1 MEDTKPHP
9 ATATSELRSPVIKVL
24 GLGGGGGNAVDRM
37 IELGI
42 PGVEFI
48 AANTDYQV
56 LQNSQAPTKVQLGPL
71 LTRGLG
77 AGGDYEIGC
86 SAALE
91 SRKDLEEALRGAD
104 MVFLAAGMGGG
115 TGTGSIAV
123 AGEVARSLG
132 AVTIA
137 VVTTPFS
144 FEMGRRQRN
153 AQEGLER
160 LQPHT
165 DTLITISNDRLLQVA
180 PQDLPLETAFR
191 MADDVLRR
199 AVQGIAEL
207 ITQPGL
213 INVDFSHIR
222 NLMLRGGGALM
233 AIGHGSG
240 PNKVLDAIQQALQ
253 HPLLGDVSLADAD
266 GVIANFSGGD
276 DLSLYEVGEAVG
288 HINSLTGERVDVVM
302 GLSQDERLNGR
313 AQVILVVTGLG
324 EKPSQPVAA
333 SHNQELLSPEHQ
345 VAEPEAKMAYEVAP
359 TFTEPKITESQPSMP
374 AEVLSDLDVPAFLRK
389 KARVNAQ
396 LVEQ

>member
-1 MEDTKPHP
+1 MEDTKPSQP
-9 ATATSELRSPVIKVL
+9 AEELRGPVIKVL
-24 GLGGGGGNAVDRM
+24 GLGGGGSNAVDRM

-56 LQNSQAPTKVQLGPL
+56 LQTSKAPVKVHLGPL

-91 SRKDLEEALRGAD
+91 SRKELEEALRGAD
-104 MVFLAAGMGGG
+104 MVFLTAGMGGG

-123 AGEVARSLG
+123 AGEVARALG

-153 AQEGLER
+153 AQEGLAR

-165 DTLITISNDRLLQVA
+165 DTLITIPNDRLLQVA

-191 MADDVLRR
+191 MADDVLRQ

-222 NLMLRGGGALM
+222 NMMLRGGGALM
-233 AIGHGSG
+233 AIGHGNG
-240 PNKVLDAIQQALQ
+240 PTKVIDAIQQALQ
-253 HPLLGDVSLADAD
+253 HPLLESISLADAQ
-266 GVIANFSGGD
+266 GVIANFSGGE
-276 DLSLYEVGEAVG
+276 DLSLYEVGEALG
-288 HINSLTGERVDVVM
+288 HMRSMTGEDVDVVM
-302 GLSQDERLNGR
+302 GLSQDDRLKQR
-313 AQVILVVTGLG
+313 VQVILVVTGLG
-324 EKPSQPVAA
+324 AQPLE
-333 SHNQELLSPEHQ
+333 QITPGPELVELAEIEEP
-345 VAEPEAKMAYEVAP
+345 AEPEGVAEAKEMAAADLVGQPIE
-359 TFTEPKITESQPSMP
+359 ESRP
-374 AEVLSDLDVPAFLRK
+374 AVPADMLNDLDIPAFLRK
-389 KARVNAQ
+389 KARVS
-396 LVEQ
+396 LMVEG